1 MEFLEIEMAHFVFR
15 RTLARLDS
23 GSVPSSHRKS
33 LSFYNSKFRWALMT
47 ASYHFIHSFKISLK
61 YGFELWFE
69 YLKNRYV
76 RPTYFITIILIL
88 SYHCRILE
96 LNLKQYALLR
106 NKVKLKNLTLK
117 KRRMPIQQNPRAA
130 SHGRIKLT
138 LLKTATQVFTKPRPA
153 TCKW

>member
-47 ASYHFIHSFKISLK
+47 ASYYFFTLLQNMSKIYGIDALVWVFKKLTETCKLHSVFQTFIFLFRYLITSVSIVVGKPFKKFSL
-61 YGFELWFE
+61 FLEH
-69 YLKNRYV
+69 
-76 RPTYFITIILIL
+76 ITFTQSVSVTRHKPMLIL

-106 NKVKLKNLTLK
+106 NKV
-117 KRRMPIQQNPRAA
+117 
-130 SHGRIKLT
+130 
-138 LLKTATQVFTKPRPA
+138 
-153 TCKW
+153 